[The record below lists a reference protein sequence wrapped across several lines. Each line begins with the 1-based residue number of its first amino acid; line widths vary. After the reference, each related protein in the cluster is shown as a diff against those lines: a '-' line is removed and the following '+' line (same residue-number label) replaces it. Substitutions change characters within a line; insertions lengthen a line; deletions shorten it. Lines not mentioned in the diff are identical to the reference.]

1 VEVQWRVEPTRRYRR
16 LGDDEGVPLSV
27 IENGSDSDKLRA
39 IEQLLNRV
47 YGRPTERVGQIPVES
62 KTERT
67 LREMTREQR
76 TAWLIELERRRALRL
91 TSEQTLGRPPPR
103 GWDGQ
108 PRTDSKER
116 VTLGRRLSARLRAQA

>member
-1 VEVQWRVEPTRRYRR
+1 VEVQCRVEPTRRYRR

-39 IEQLLNRV
+39 IEQLMNRV

-76 TAWLIELERRRALRL
+76 TAWLIELERRRELRL
-91 TSEQTLGRPPPR
+91 TSEQTLGRPPSRAGMASPE
-103 GWDGQ
+103 
-108 PRTDSKER
+108 RTQK
-116 VTLGRRLSARLRAQA
+116 SA